1 MPEVTVT
8 AAEVAER
15 LAWPPLALQMG
26 ESRLGPGDSARP
38 RLPGPQLTV
47 LAERGGGLPGGTRRG
62 QRLAHGHTSGWAGL
76 PVGSLGRA
84 APGRVLVHG

>member
-62 QRLAHGHTSGWAGL
+62 QRLAHSHTS
-76 PVGSLGRA
+76 R
-84 APGRVLVHG
+84 